1 MECGM
6 PEPCEC
12 QSDRQTG
19 KHTSRQAG
27 RETARH
33 ADTQT
38 DRGTQ
43 KKRALPTC
51 RYQKRKV
58 KMRPMPKPMNQA
70 TKRTDR
76 YW

>member
-1 MECGM
+1 MRV
-6 PEPCEC
+6 
-12 QSDRQTG
+12 SVRQTNG
-19 KHTSRQAG
+19 QTHKQTGRQRNSQACRHTDGQR
-27 RETARH
+27 
-33 ADTQT
+33 DTV
-38 DRGTQ
+38 
-43 KKRALPTC
+43 KKALPTC